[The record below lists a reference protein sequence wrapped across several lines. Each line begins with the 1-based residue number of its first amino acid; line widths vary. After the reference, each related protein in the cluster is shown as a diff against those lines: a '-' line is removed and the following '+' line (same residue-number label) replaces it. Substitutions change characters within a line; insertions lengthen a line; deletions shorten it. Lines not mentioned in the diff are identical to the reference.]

1 MRILTLAVWLSLIAL
16 PAQAQTISANDARS
30 HLGQSV
36 TVEGTVSEVHLDNR
50 SGVTFIDID
59 GNYPR
64 EAFTGV
70 IFEEAAATFPNV
82 NSLVGKLVDITGK
95 VQVYKGRV
103 EIILMDSAQL
113 RAK

>member
-1 MRILTLAVWLSLIAL
+1 MKIFTLAVWLSLIAL
-16 PAQAQTISANDARS
+16 PAQAQTISANDAQS
-30 HLGQSV
+30 HVGQSV
-36 TVEGTVSEVHLDNR
+36 TVEGTVSEVHLDGR

-70 IFEEAAATFPNV
+70 IFEDAAATFPNV
-82 NSLVGKLVDITGK
+82 NSLVGKVVDITGK
-95 VQVYKGRV
+95 VQDYKGRI
-103 EIILMDSAQL
+103 EIILRDGTQL